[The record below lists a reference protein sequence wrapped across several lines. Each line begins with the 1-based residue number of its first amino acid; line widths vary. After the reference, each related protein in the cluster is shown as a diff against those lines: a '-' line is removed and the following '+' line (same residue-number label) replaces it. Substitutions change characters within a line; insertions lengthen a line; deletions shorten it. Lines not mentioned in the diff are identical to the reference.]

1 MIAVVTAFLTNARRT
16 HAHSPSARNSRHG
29 GETRARVSPP
39 VPSSSGTVAP
49 AVAVTCLAVAA
60 GVCIPRVPPRARAAA
75 NLATA
80 ALALAVARRSG
91 LTWSALGIDR
101 TSWRRGLRTGT
112 RAVVPVAGAVGVSVA
127 IPALRALYADDRV
140 TSVSSARAAY
150 ETMVRIPFGT
160 VLSEE
165 LLFRGAVLATA
176 EQAWGSPIGV
186 AVSSVVFGVWHV
198 LPALEGHV
206 MNPAGARLSARFG
219 GLHAH
224 VGGTVL
230 LTALAGVAFATLR
243 QRSRSVVAPFAV
255 HAALNVST
263 YLAARWAHPAH

>member
-16 HAHSPSARNSRHG
+16 HAQSLPARNSRHG
-29 GETRARVSPP
+29 GETRARVTPP

-80 ALALAVARRSG
+80 AVALAVAAPVRADVER
-91 LTWSALGIDR
+91 ARDR
-101 TSWRRGLRTGT
+101 PHVLAARTAHRHTCGRAGRRRGRRVGCDP
-112 RAVVPVAGAVGVSVA
+112 RAACV
-127 IPALRALYADDRV
+127 YADDRV